1 MPQREALSAAERA
14 LMQLKDVRR
23 SVARSR
29 EMTLTDVEFFEI
41 KRFLIRLDALA
52 EAFSKIPCG
61 ERLNEIDIH
70 PLPHALSIVDPDG
83 MRAMTFRVSDSAS
96 AELAKIRRERKRVD
110 AELRRDPVEGRDA
123 LEAERTLLAAREESE
138 ELRIRTEMTKAFAE
152 HSHEAEQVIKSI
164 ARFDFALAKAR
175 LMCSRGGSIPKVYA
189 NGQRVLLNEMIN
201 PQTADALHSSGR
213 KFTPVSIELFIRLN
227 RYYGRKHGRKIR
239 CGQNAC
245 AERAACAVRL
255 PCFLRGSRIAAFC
268 RHTLA
273 L

>member
-1 MPQREALSAAERA
+1 MRIRVKRMRGFAAELENVRLLAETIRSDAAREALSAAERA

-41 KRFLIRLDALA
+41 KRFLIKLDALA

-110 AELRRDPVEGRDA
+110 AELRRDPVEGP
-123 LEAERTLLAAREESE
+123 
-138 ELRIRTEMTKAFAE
+138 
-152 HSHEAEQVIKSI
+152 
-164 ARFDFALAKAR
+164 
-175 LMCSRGGSIPKVYA
+175 G
-189 NGQRVLLNEMIN
+189 
-201 PQTADALHSSGR
+201 
-213 KFTPVSIELFIRLN
+213 
-227 RYYGRKHGRKIR
+227 
-239 CGQNAC
+239 C
-245 AERAACAVRL
+245 A
-255 PCFLRGSRIAAFC
+255 
-268 RHTLA
+268 
-273 L
+273 